1 MTTDL
6 AKRDNEGNLSVPIAP
21 TTLDLERD
29 EIIIPRCHLY
39 QGTGMEEETFGKYD
53 RGTWLDTIT
62 GDVMAKPEEDSPP
75 YTYDAFQFV
84 CAFTLPR
91 TYVAYDEDNNIEYIT
106 TDRGEVPKEHL
117 QFGSALVGKGKK
129 CVEILSVVCVF
140 AGYLDLPRV
149 VRFKKTS
156 FNSGKALDAF
166 ERARG
171 RRGPGLYTF
180 TVKKKDGP
188 NGPYLIPNVR
198 PIGDPPA
205 DMLEALVGFREAYA
219 SLDLKVD
226 DADIKGGGQG
236 VEVPF

>member
-6 AKRDNEGNLSVPIAP
+6 AKRDKDGMLAVPIAP

-62 GDVMAKPEEDSPP
+62 GDVMAVPNEDAPP
-75 YTYDAFQFV
+75 YTYDGISFV

-91 TYVAYDEDNNIEYIT
+91 TYVAYNEAGEIEYIT
-106 TDRGEVPKEHL
+106 TDRGDVPKEHL
-117 QFGSALVGKGKK
+117 LFGSALIGAGKR
-129 CVEILSVVCVF
+129 CVEVLSVVCVF

-171 RRGPGLYTF
+171 KRGPGLYTF
-180 TVKKKDGP
+180 TVKKKDGAK
-188 NGPYLIPNVR
+188 GPYLIPNVR

-219 SLDLKVD
+219 SLDLRVD
-226 DADIKGGGQG
+226 DADMKGKQDGD
-236 VEVPF
+236 VPF